1 MSPYN
6 NNKSNHYINAQHGIN
21 PCFND
26 TLLQNI
32 IRYEKLKVIKE
43 EWDIVAKQL
52 RILCEGLRDAV
63 GESNDILQNGTKH
76 LRK

>member
-6 NNKSNHYINAQHGIN
+6 KSNPHLNAQNSIN
-21 PCFND
+21 PYFND
-26 TLLQNI
+26 TALQNI

-52 RILCEGLRDAV
+52 RILCKGLRDAV

>member
-1 MSPYN
+1 MSHYN
-6 NNKSNHYINAQHGIN
+6 NKFNPYLNMQNSIN
-21 PCFND
+21 PYFNN
-26 TLLQNI
+26 TSLKNR

-43 EWDIVAKQL
+43 EWDILAKQL

-63 GESNDILQNGTKH
+63 KESNDILQNGTKH

>member
-6 NNKSNHYINAQHGIN
+6 NKFDPYLNAQNSIN
-21 PCFND
+21 PND

-63 GESNDILQNGTKH
+63 KESNDILQNGTKH